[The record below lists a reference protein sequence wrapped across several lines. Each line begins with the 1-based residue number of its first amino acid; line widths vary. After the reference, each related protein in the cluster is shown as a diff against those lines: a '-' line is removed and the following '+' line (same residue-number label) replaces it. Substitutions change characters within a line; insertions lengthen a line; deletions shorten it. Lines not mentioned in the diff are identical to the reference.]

1 LVVEIYLFILKKSGA
16 FLIAKGRN
24 ATTKRNV
31 VISLFYLLNATQ
43 TVFSFDKKKKNS
55 ISIFFEFDKE

>member
-43 TVFSFDKKKKNS
+43 TVFSFDKKKKKFN
-55 ISIFFEFDKE
+55 